1 MIFCLI
7 AAGAQADIRIQPSS
21 PDFLI
26 AEDFADGMLIVQTFT
41 NPPRIDTLF
50 LSTDN
55 GETWE
60 WFGAGESSDTLLTY
74 VFSFASDGDSS
85 FFYALFDCSD
95 ELPHN
100 LWLEMINR
108 ISSIGFF
115 GYIQPDEVNAHYA
128 SGCTDHFRSGH
139 WIYICVV
146 DTNPPTP
153 AIALMFLRSTD
164 YGNDWFPLVDSY
176 PILVRDPHLAAGA
189 GHRIYFAG
197 VTGNSN
203 DTLIIWT
210 NLDRLDPAQWVR
222 YTMSTD
228 GDRIEAPLLAASFN
242 PVDSLATVWC
252 AYARNRNNSGNW
264 DIECVYSTDGGINWS
279 EPVALAGSPNFEERY
294 FDLKPNRHFNPDEV
308 AIAYIA
314 SQAGDNSV
322 YLRLGTASQPNV
334 WTEPQKVN
342 AHNAQPGK
350 NVRPRICYLP
360 LAPERS
366 PGVVYVAENG
376 NGVYWTTYCQGI
388 EEKPAYAASHLRVV
402 PTVGPGPFR
411 IVGLKSDETMTVT
424 DISGRVVRRLV
435 TTGNTAIWDGRD
447 NNGNRVAP
455 GVYLIRGK
463 NQRPRSVIYTGEN
476 D

>member
-294 FDLKPNRHFNPDEV
+294 FDLKPNRHFNRMRLPSPISPVKPVITPFTCALVPPLNPMSGPNRKKSTPTTLSRAKMLGRESV
-308 AIAYIA
+308 TFLWRQSVHPAWYMSQKMATEFTGPPTARA
-314 SQAGDNSV
+314 S
-322 YLRLGTASQPNV
+322 R
-334 WTEPQKVN
+334 
-342 AHNAQPGK
+342 
-350 NVRPRICYLP
+350 
-360 LAPERS
+360 
-366 PGVVYVAENG
+366 
-376 NGVYWTTYCQGI
+376 
-388 EEKPAYAASHLRVV
+388 
-402 PTVGPGPFR
+402 
-411 IVGLKSDETMTVT
+411 
-424 DISGRVVRRLV
+424 
-435 TTGNTAIWDGRD
+435 
-447 NNGNRVAP
+447 
-455 GVYLIRGK
+455 K
-463 NQRPRSVIYTGEN
+463 NQLTPLRI
-476 D
+476 